1 MDALWFAFR
10 LLGIGAGDE
19 ALVPANT
26 YIASVMGNT
35 INGATPV
42 FVEPDGY
49 CNIDA
54 NRIEK
59 KITDKTRVVRKF
71 VNKNMF
77 VGGCDYYLIGRK
89 VIEVLE
95 RLDGKTPS

>member
-77 VGGCDYYLIGRK
+77 VEGCDYYLIGRK